1 MHFHVLDEDDCA
13 RLFHSVLHCL
23 ERTGVNVLNSQA
35 RSLLAEAGAPVDGV
49 RVRIPAGLMQKT
61 LSSAP
66 SGFSL
71 YGRDVRQHMEV
82 TSGKVHFGPG
92 LTSSYFID
100 PYSGERRF
108 PKQEDLATAARVSDA
123 LENIDYLMG
132 LVLPDDIPPERASVY
147 EFAEMVTHSGKP
159 LIAWADSIS
168 NLEDIY
174 QISVAALG
182 SEERLQEQP
191 LFALFAVGL
200 GPLVHP
206 DIVMAKVLW
215 CAERRIPLVYH
226 GHGVAGVSA
235 PVTGAGSLV
244 VNLAGCLSGLA
255 IAQLKHPGAPVC
267 MGAVPAPMDP
277 YTCRPSYGSPELNL
291 YSAAIADVA
300 RYLRL
305 PYMGTAGA
313 SEAKCLDLQAAIEST
328 FQVVFSLLSGTSLP
342 HDAGFLDCADIGSL
356 EMLVMTD
363 EIISMARRIMRGIEI
378 NDVTLMLDLIDR
390 VGPGGEFISTE
401 ETAHGFRREIWRPRL
416 MDRLPWMEW
425 TGKGSHGMQDRIR
438 DRIQSILST
447 HTPLPLPEGAIEQI
461 QHILLRDKRR
471 LEVL

>member
-1 MHFHVLDEDDCA
+1 MHFHVLDESECA
-13 RLFHSVLHCL
+13 CLFHSVLHCL
-23 ERTGVNVLNSQA
+23 ERTGINVLNKDA
-35 RSLLAEAGAPVDGV
+35 RALLADAGARVDGE
-49 RVRIPAGLMQKT
+49 RVRLPAELTREALAASPKGFT
-61 LSSAP
+61 L
-66 SGFSL
+66 F
-71 YGRDVRQHMEV
+71 GRDPQRKMEV
-82 TSGKVHFGPG
+82 APGKVHFGPG

-100 PYSGERRF
+100 PHTGERRK
-108 PKQEDLATAARVSDA
+108 PLRQDLVSAARVSDS

-132 LVLPDDIPPERASVY
+132 LVMPADIPASQASVI

-159 LIAWADSIS
+159 LIAWADSVS

-174 QISVAALG
+174 RIATAVRG
-182 SEERLQEQP
+182 SEERLQERP

-206 DIVMAKVLW
+206 DVVMAKVLW
-215 CAERRIPLVYH
+215 CAERHIPLVYH

-244 VNLAGCLSGLA
+244 VNLAGCLSGLV
-255 IAQLKHPGAPVC
+255 IAQLKQPGTPVC

-277 YTCRPSYGSPELNL
+277 HTCRPSYGSPELNL

-300 RYLRL
+300 HYLEL

-328 FQVVFSLLSGTSLP
+328 TQVIFSLLSGTTLP

-356 EMLVMTD
+356 ELLVMND

-378 NDVTLMLDLIDR
+378 NEDTLMLDLIDR
-390 VGPGGEFISTE
+390 IGPGGEFISTD
-401 ETAHGFRREIWRPRL
+401 ETAHHFRQEIWRPRL
-416 MDRLPWMEW
+416 MDRQPWTVWSE
-425 TGKGSHGMQDRIR
+425 KGSHGMH
-438 DRIQSILST
+438 DRIQERIHNILAT
-447 HTPLPLPEGAIEQI
+447 HTPPPLPEGAVEQI
-461 QHILLRDKRR
+461 NQILKCCDSQ
-471 LEVL
+471 